1 MANTDRAETQVIRFP
16 QSGKSKDKPRK
27 IGLNSNKEGSV
38 RKINRKVYVDFMYL
52 GERVRESSGLD
63 WNDKNAKNVRQQL
76 DKIIIEIKS
85 GSFRFAEVF
94 PNSKKLDYFI
104 QKEGLIFGDDKTP
117 EQVLFKDFAW
127 TWYNLLKDSG
137 RVSERTL
144 WGYKSYLD
152 RYLSPYFEELSFG
165 ELNKIIFNKFI
176 SWAKKQKYR
185 KKQISNRTVNKIFV
199 PLKMICKDA
208 AIEYGWGST
217 YNPFF
222 GFSKLPEADSYEKIF
237 PFSLVEQRKLIAQ
250 LPEHWKPY
258 FLFAFSS
265 GLRQGEQIGL
275 KPGDINWSEKTLR
288 ISRALTRD
296 ENGKVIMGKT
306 KNKYS
311 RRTIKLI
318 PVMLSSLNAQK
329 KIYDQFNCEY
339 FFCSTSGKRVDRSH
353 LRQRVWSPALKKAG
367 LKYREIKQTR
377 HSFATNALSC
387 GESPLWIAR
396 VMGHRDT
403 DMIIRVYGKYI
414 ENASGFKDGTNLDA
428 IYQGFIGNDE

>member
-1 MANTDRAETQVIRFP
+1 MTNLNRVKAQVIRFP
-16 QSGKSKDKPRK
+16 QPDKSKDKPRK
-27 IGLNSNKEGSV
+27 TGLNVNKEGSV
-38 RKINRKVYVDFMYL
+38 RKIYGKVYVDFMYL
-52 GERVRESSGLD
+52 DERVREPTGLS
-63 WNDKNAKNVRQQL
+63 WNEKNAKHVRQQL
-76 DKIIIEIKS
+76 DKIIVEINS

-94 PNSKKLDYFI
+94 PNSKKADYFAE
-104 QKEGLIFGDDKTP
+104 KEQLLYALSKTP
-117 EQVLFKDFAW
+117 GQVLFKDFAL

-144 WGYKSYLD
+144 WGYKSYID
-152 RYLSPYFEELSFG
+152 RYLMPYFGNLSFG
-165 ELNKIIFNKFI
+165 EFNKITFTKFI

-185 KKQISNRTVNKIFV
+185 KKQISNETVNKIFV

-222 GFSKLPEADSYEKIF
+222 GFKKLPESDPYEKIF
-237 PFSLVEQRKLIAQ
+237 PFSLDEQKQLIAK
-250 LPEHWKPY
+250 LPEHWRPY

-265 GLRQGEQIGL
+265 GLRQGEQLVIE
-275 KPGDINWSEKTLR
+275 PNDINWSERTLR

-296 ENGKVIMGKT
+296 SSGKVMIGKT

-311 RRTIKLI
+311 RRTIRLI
-318 PVMLSSLNAQK
+318 PIMLSALEAQK
-329 KIYDQFNCEY
+329 KIYDKFNCEY
-339 FFCSTSGKRVDRSH
+339 FFCSTTGKRIDRSH
-353 LRQRVWSPALKKAG
+353 LRQRVWSPAFEKAG

-387 GESPLWIAR
+387 GENPLWIAK

-428 IYQGFIGNDE
+428 IYQEFICSDE